1 MPIFLV
7 TMTTIEAAEAVRRVA
22 TEAER
27 VFGWR
32 YGELRRTGFDERLA
46 YKLALRT
53 DVDLHRATDLV
64 RRGCPPAV
72 AAQILL

>member
-1 MPIFLV
+1 M
-7 TMTTIEAAEAVRRVA
+7 AAVEVEQAVRRVE

-32 YGELRRTGFDERLA
+32 YAELCRVGFDERLA

-53 DVDLHRATDLV
+53 DVDLHRAANLV
-64 RRGCPPAV
+64 RRGCPPAM
-72 AAQILL
+72 AAEILL